1 MKLKPIPVGTVFA
14 VIMLLFIIIS
24 GLAFATK
31 TASAASTSPNSASS
45 DVEVRADLVPGGK
58 SVDQLEFWQ
67 ADEFEIWMEQQ
78 HEENQRLADNH
89 DKSFYD
95 KDANGDYYCR
105 EWTQEDV
112 DTLYDQWHEQL
123 VLMKEG
129 YQFTKQIPFDDDGV
143 ISGVFGPEAND
154 PPVSAHGATIITLPN
169 NSTVDLGHFD
179 TADEAK
185 HAVEEYLSQQVEAGT
200 LTQSEADNI
209 LIHGVVE

>member
-1 MKLKPIPVGTVFA
+1 MKLKHIPVGTVFA

-123 VLMKEG
+123 DLMKEG
-129 YQFTKQIPFDDDGV
+129 YQFTSKFLLMMRAGFYT
-143 ISGVFGPEAND
+143 G
-154 PPVSAHGATIITLPN
+154 
-169 NSTVDLGHFD
+169 
-179 TADEAK
+179 
-185 HAVEEYLSQQVEAGT
+185 SQQCSKIPTPKAET
-200 LTQSEADNI
+200 I
-209 LIHGVVE
+209 LYDLLSPH